1 MPYPLN
7 FSEILEALKNL
18 SFKAM
23 GYSSP
28 NPPVACVIT
37 DLEGKILSKAHT
49 QKTGGN
55 HAEREAYKNFALEFP
70 DCKSIPHLVFVTLEP
85 CTHFGK
91 TPPCIDL
98 ILEYKPSCVY
108 YGLSDP
114 NPLVQKRN
122 GLEECLRAGIEILHS
137 PEIEKISRTFLSGFI
152 SRIKKKRPQIFIK
165 TALSKEGFYSDLTKT
180 KISLSNSKSNQMT
193 QMLRAKVD
201 AVLVGPGTV
210 HTDLPSLNFRGFDN
224 SEILSL
230 EKMRTNFKPNMLTEN
245 WEYSLTQSIFENTM
259 TIDSVQFHNTNYKDY
274 QPFRIFVVSC
284 NQLPK
289 DFFFEKQTLL
299 NKELQ
304 SKKVLF
310 FLLDFE
316 KENPIHEKLYGTLSG
331 ISLEHPVIISKKEE
345 LQRKIFQKFTDL
357 SLNTVLVEGGNLFY
371 KMFSENLDKN
381 DLVYFIHTDRSI
393 TKGILPAINL
403 KDTKKMFEIQ
413 LEKNTWEVYGS

>member
-1 MPYPLN
+1 MSYPSN
-7 FSEILEALKNL
+7 FSEILETLKKL

-37 DLEGKILSKAHT
+37 DLEGKILSQAHT

-55 HAEREAYKNFALEFP
+55 HAEREAYKNFAQEFY

-122 GLEECLRAGIEILHS
+122 GLAECMSIGIEILHS
-137 PEIEKISRTFLSGFI
+137 PEIEKISRAFLSGFI
-152 SRIKKKRPQIFIK
+152 SRLEKKRPQVFIK
-165 TALSKEGFYSDLTKT
+165 SALSKEGFYSDLTRT
-180 KISLSNSKSNQMT
+180 KISLSNSKSNLIT

-210 HTDLPSLNFRGFDN
+210 YTDLPSLNFRGFD
-224 SEILSL
+224 SAEILSL
-230 EKMRTNFKPNMLTEN
+230 EKMRTNFKPSLGEEN

-259 TIDSVQFHNTNYKDY
+259 SIDSIQSHNTKYKDY
-274 QPFRIFVVSC
+274 QPFRIFVISC
-284 NQLPK
+284 NKLPEE
-289 DFFFEKQTLL
+289 FFFEKQTLL

-304 SKKVLF
+304 SKKAIF
-310 FLLDFE
+310 FLLDYE
-316 KENPIHEKLYGTLSG
+316 KEKPIDEKFYRGLSN
-331 ISLEHPVIISKKEE
+331 ISYEEPIMIAKKEDLKE
-345 LQRKIFQKFTDL
+345 KIFQKFTDL

-371 KMFSENLDKN
+371 RMFSENLEKN

-393 TKGILPAINL
+393 AKGILPAINL
-403 KDTKKMFEIQ
+403 KDRKKMFEIE